1 MNGHNRHTV
10 EPLPNPNGDDCG
22 GILSTTV
29 AFGLGFDYQYCKL
42 CTMVL
47 SSFSISLRKAQDNCI
62 SFTNSRKLCWLYPL
76 SNYITDQSI
85 DSVLANYDC
94 FPLQIVE
101 LLGVIKTAAI
111 DWSKVAVSLGLKR
124 ETVLSL
130 QAFRKRN
137 EEAKR
142 NLAALKEQKKDVDF
156 EHYRKILKNQA
167 IVNEA
172 EKVFKSFKPT
182 KVDLDKQINII
193 ETFENK
199 AVANAEKTVS
209 RFDSEFQQLQKTLT
223 DIEKARPFEDTTVD
237 DIVKAKPE
245 INDIVEKMIKKGQWT
260 VPGYFEKFG
269 YGF

>member
-1 MNGHNRHTV
+1 
-10 EPLPNPNGDDCG
+10 
-22 GILSTTV
+22 
-29 AFGLGFDYQYCKL
+29 
-42 CTMVL
+42 MVF

-62 SFTNSRKLCWLYPL
+62 RFTVREINSRKLCWHYPL
-76 SNYITDQSI
+76 SNYIITDQSI

-111 DWSKVAVSLGLKR
+111 DWSKVTVSLGLKR